1 MGEVSL
7 QQNLQ
12 TRLAMAAESSPGV
25 CLTPW
30 LDMIEQGLLSKK
42 AGQEAISRLLSR
54 RCPATTEAA
63 CSNESGGLLNE
74 V

>member
-1 MGEVSL
+1 MGKVSL

-12 TRLAMAAESSPGV
+12 TRLAMAAESSPGA

-42 AGQEAISRLLSR
+42 DGQEAISSLLSR
-54 RCPATTEAA
+54 RRPAAGGDEH
-63 CSNESGGLLNE
+63 SGA
-74 V
+74 